1 MKKYIALSFITG
13 LMFTACHNNET
24 SRKKIKVDLPQT
36 RMDSTVVDDYFGT
49 IVPDPYRWLEDDKST
64 ETATWV
70 KAENKATFSYLDQI
84 PFRNKIK
91 DRLSELW
98 NYPKSSAPFHK
109 GNRYFYYKN
118 DGLQNQSVLYMQDG
132 PNGEAKVLL
141 DPNTFSEDGTVAL
154 KGFSVSK
161 DGKYSAYTTAAGG
174 SDWVDMKV
182 INLETG
188 EELADHLE
196 WIKFSGADWF
206 GNGFFYSRYPESSD
220 ADVLKGQNH
229 NQKVYYHNLGDEQ
242 SADRLIYEDSEHPLR
257 YNFVSITDDER
268 WLSLFSSEGTSGNT
282 LKIKDLEKGTDSPWI
297 DVVDNFD
304 NDQYVIGNDG
314 NRLFIYTNLGAENY
328 RLVEVDPGNP
338 SSGNWKDL
346 IPESDNT
353 LSGVTYTGKLFFANY
368 MQDVHTL
375 VSVFDNEGKFLHN
388 VDLPGIGTAGGFDG
402 EDDDS
407 ITYYSFTSFTYP
419 TTIFS
424 YKLLSGSSSVY
435 FRPDVQFNPD
445 DYTTEQVFYNSKD
458 GTKIPMF
465 ITYKKGI
472 KKDGN
477 NPALLY
483 GYGGFNISI
492 MPSFRISNIVFLE
505 QGGVYA
511 QANMRGGGEY
521 GEAWHKAGMLMNKQN
536 VFDDFMAAA
545 DFLADQGYTSHDKL
559 AISGR
564 SNGGL
569 LIGAVMTQRPDI
581 CKVALPAVGVQDMLR
596 YHKFTVGYG
605 WAVEY
610 GTSEESEASFKNLY
624 RFSPLHNVKA
634 GVSYPATLIT
644 TADHDDRVVPAHS
657 FKFAATLQAKQA
669 GDQPILIRIETRAG
683 HGSGKP
689 VSMQI
694 DEAGDIWAFVFWNLG
709 MNY

>member
-1 MKKYIALSFITG
+1 MKKYIALFSVAG
-13 LMFTACHNNET
+13 LILTACNSHET
-24 SRKKIKVDLPQT
+24 ARKQIKVDLPAT
-36 RMDSTVVDDYFGT
+36 RMDTTVVDNYFGT
-49 IVPDPYRWLEDDKST
+49 KVPDPYRWLEDDKSM
-64 ETATWV
+64 ETADWV
-70 KAENKATFSYLDQI
+70 KAENKATFSYLDKI
-84 PFRNKIK
+84 PFRDKIK
-91 DRLSELW
+91 KRLTDLW
-98 NYPKSSAPFHK
+98 NYPKSSVPFHK
-109 GNRYFYYKN
+109 GNHWFYYKN
-118 DGLQNQSVLYMQDG
+118 NGLQNQSVLYMQDG
-132 PNGEAKVLL
+132 PNGKAKILL
-141 DPNTFSEDGTVAL
+141 DPNTFSDDGTVAL

-161 DGKYSAYTTAAGG
+161 DGQYAAYTTAAGG

-188 EELADHLE
+188 EELSDHLE
-196 WIKFSGADWF
+196 WIKFSGAGWF
-206 GNGFFYSRYPESSD
+206 GNGFFYSRYPEASD
-220 ADVLKGQNH
+220 EDVLKGQNH
-229 NQKVYYHNLGDEQ
+229 NQKVYYHTLGDEQ
-242 SADRLIYEDSEHPLR
+242 EADRLIYEDTEHPLR
-257 YNFVSITDDER
+257 YNFVEITDDER

-282 LKIKDLEKGTDSPWI
+282 LKIKDLSKGINSPWI
-297 DVVDNFD
+297 DVVNHFD

-314 NRLFIYTNLGAENY
+314 NRLFVYTNLGAENY
-328 RLVEVDPGNP
+328 RLVEVDPANP
-338 SSGNWKDL
+338 SSENWKDL
-346 IPESDNT
+346 IPESNNA
-353 LSGVTYTGKLFFANY
+353 LSRVTYTGKLFFANY

-375 VSVFDNEGKFLHN
+375 VSVFDNRGKFLHN
-388 VDLPGIGTAGGFDG
+388 VDLPAIGTAGGFAG
-402 EDDDS
+402 SDDDTIS
-407 ITYYSFTSFTYP
+407 YYSFTSFTYP

-424 YKLLSGSSSVY
+424 YNLLSSSSSVY
-435 FRPDVQFNPD
+435 FKPDVPFNPD

-465 ITYKKGI
+465 ITYKKGLN
-472 KKDGN
+472 KDSA

-492 MPSFRISNIVFLE
+492 MPSFRISNIIFLE
-505 QGGVYA
+505 KGGVYA

-545 DFLADQGYTSHDKL
+545 DYLVNEGYTSHDKL

-624 RFSPLHNVKA
+624 SFSPLHNVKA

-669 GDQPILIRIETRAG
+669 GDEPILIRIETKAG

-694 DEAGDIWAFVFWNLG
+694 DEAADIWAFVFWNLG
-709 MNY
+709 MVY